1 MNELPVPIDKIVAK
15 HEFALSEVDQV
26 YLEWYEVHKRRLT
39 RNTTGGKTIFMQLEQ
54 GAEWRHGDALF
65 HQETLQAILVVK
77 PTLTIRFNP
86 IDLVQLADFGYFIGN
101 RHLPIFN
108 VTNAQSLRLPYDGR
122 LYEQVL
128 AKYGTSIQLEE
139 ALLLSE
145 NLIRLQARNK
155 KKADLSGTDEHVDPR
170 KQVLKNK

>member
-65 HQETLQAILVVK
+65 HQETLQAILVVSDNSLFTRLFVCRLLTRID
-77 PTLTIRFNP
+77 TL
-86 IDLVQLADFGYFIGN
+86 IG
-101 RHLPIFN
+101 
-108 VTNAQSLRLPYDGR
+108 
-122 LYEQVL
+122 
-128 AKYGTSIQLEE
+128 K
-139 ALLLSE
+139 LL
-145 NLIRLQARNK
+145 
-155 KKADLSGTDEHVDPR
+155 
-170 KQVLKNK
+170 